1 MKPILFFF
9 ILCVGG
15 GMLPF
20 TAQAQAWSDAF
31 QQGWKLYQAERYEE
45 AAPFLEKSLQLLEK
59 EISPDVTDL
68 AILTYL
74 LASNYEKMQ
83 QSEKALLAYQKA
95 KERLYPLRYIN
106 EELRGIYLNCCSN
119 MALLLLEKEPAS
131 CIPLW
136 QEAIDLLKEESP
148 QSPRI
153 ADWMHAQGII
163 YYNTLNNVAEARRC
177 WQGALDIYGQQLPEY
192 ASSYADILLLMGQS
206 YVQTAE
212 VKQAQRYYEQ
222 LYKTLRL
229 HMTQQANYT
238 EYLKEIYTFYRDY
251 LSDYAGAHNIAVEGL
266 EAAQKL
272 QGSTSAMYADWLTR
286 RGVLFYLQG
295 QYKLAEADLQQSSDI
310 LQKIEDALYLYSEAI
325 EMLALVLDEQG
336 RFEEAEA
343 LYLKSLEAVS
353 RSQGKTSYAYA
364 LSLGNIGKHYLQ
376 RYKLVQSE
384 RYLTEST
391 QLLYQLVNL
400 SDSRYRSVKANLAI
414 LYTYKG
420 DYPAAITL
428 LQEIIEYVD
437 TSQVEYAF
445 YLNHLAEAE
454 YEQGYLQMALAHV
467 QEALQRFQA
476 HGLPLSHNEY
486 IYARLLLGAC
496 LSSLGHTRQS
506 EAIYLEL
513 LQQIEYN
520 TGKQT
525 PTYWMLLNCL
535 GLLYLQET
543 QFSRAEH
550 YFMQAVQAAEAIFG
564 KESLA
569 YAKSVNNVG
578 VVHTQRGNLVVAVE
592 IIHKA
597 LAIYQ
602 SQVGM
607 QHPEYLTLL
616 NNLGMIYSNAD
627 LLEDAQQV
635 FMQALRLSEEGL
647 GKQHA
652 ITNLIASNLALTY
665 MRRDMYDAAEAVYK
679 NYPLEQQED
688 PIRLSKYY
696 NNLSMLYEQKQQTD
710 SAVFFVR
717 RAASVIS
724 ERLSKYTQD
733 YVLYRNNEGMYLFKL
748 QQYEA
753 AFNVWAEADHI
764 QQQIIAHNFIGLSQ
778 KEKEYYV
785 QIPRRQIEFNYSIL
799 LHQPQPQVISWLF
812 EQNTFWKSLL
822 FFSNTR
828 LRTLVQQ
835 SQNAQLHQ
843 AYERHIELSRAL
855 NQAYQ
860 KSEQQRKAENIDL
873 ETLQKQVEE
882 SEKELSSLT
891 EQTGMHTALV
901 PQAVSW
907 QQIQQSLK
915 PGEAYIDLVRFRY
928 SLLDDS
934 LYYAAFIITPTT
946 WRAPQLILLPGKEI
960 EQRYLPYYRNAIRLK
975 QKDRRTY
982 QGMMQAFF
990 DALPA
995 GTHTVYFSAD
1005 GVYHLVNPATFYLPD
1020 EELYLSDKYR
1030 IYPVSN
1036 AQSFIKRNKRSAI
1049 QGKGIYLFG
1058 YPTYQLSKDSSKQKS
1073 ATTVLKDSLW
1083 HSQRFFNTETM
1094 SVSLL
1099 PGTLEEINFIHQ
1111 LLITQNIFSQ
1121 RYTGSAASEKQLKQ
1135 IKQPFILHIATHGF
1149 FLPLEQMQAFRFI
1162 QWSDTPGQSTTQSS
1176 LYRTGLLL
1184 AGAENTLRNDT
1195 INEAENGILFAAEVQ
1210 ELPLL
1215 GCQLVVL
1222 SACETGLG
1230 ELQNGEGVYGLQR
1243 AFMEA
1248 GAEAVIMSLWRVD
1261 DQATQKLMQLFY
1273 SFYIREKQDKAG
1285 AFRRAIQTLKKEYPH
1300 PYYWGAFVLI
1310 EN

>member
-1 MKPILFFF
+1 MKPALFFF
-9 ILCVGG
+9 ILWLCGAT
-15 GMLPF
+15 LPF
-20 TAQAQAWSDAF
+20 TAQAQTWQEAF
-31 QQGWKLYQAERYEE
+31 QQGWTLYQAERYQE
-45 AAPFLEKSLQLLEK
+45 AVPFLEKSLQLLEK
-59 EISPDVTDL
+59 EASPDATDL
-68 AILTYL
+68 AVLTYL
-74 LASNYEKMQ
+74 LASGYEKTQ
-83 QSEKALLAYQKA
+83 QTGKALLTYQKA
-95 KERLYPLRYIN
+95 KERLYPLRHMS
-106 EELRGIYLNCCSN
+106 EDLRGIYLNCCSN
-119 MALLLLEKEPAS
+119 MALLLIEKEPAS
-131 CIPLW
+131 CIALW
-136 QEAIDLLKEESP
+136 QEAIDLLKETSP
-148 QSPRI
+148 QSPQV
-153 ADWMHAQGII
+153 ADWMHAQGIV
-163 YYNTLNNVAEARRC
+163 YYNTLNKIAEARRC
-177 WQGALDIYGQQLPEY
+177 WQGALDVYGQQLPAY
-192 ASSYADILLLMGQS
+192 ASPYADILLLMGQS

-251 LSDYAGAHNIAVEGL
+251 LSDYAGAHSIAAEGL
-266 EAAQKL
+266 QAAQKL

-295 QYKLAEADLQQSSDI
+295 QYKRAEADLRQSVSI
-310 LQKIEDALYLYSEAI
+310 LQETEDALHLYSEAI
-325 EMLALVLDEQG
+325 EMLALVFDEQG

-353 RSQGKTSYAYA
+353 RSQGKMSYSYA
-364 LSLGNIGKHYLQ
+364 LSLGNTGKHYLQ

-384 RYLTEST
+384 RYLKESAR
-391 QLLYQLVNL
+391 LFSQLVNL
-400 SDSRYRSVKANLAI
+400 SDSKYRSVKSNLAI
-414 LYTYKG
+414 LYTWKG

-428 LQEIIEYVD
+428 LQEVIAHTD

-445 YLNHLAEAE
+445 YLNRLTEAE
-454 YEQGYLQMALAHV
+454 YAQGNLQAALAHV
-467 QEALQRFQA
+467 QEALQRFQV
-476 HGLPLSHNEY
+476 HDLPLSHSEY
-486 IYARLLLGAC
+486 FAARLLLAAC
-496 LSSLGHTRQS
+496 LGSLGHIRQA

-513 LQQIEYN
+513 LQQTEHN

-525 PTYWMLLNCL
+525 RTYWMLLNYV
-535 GLLYLQET
+535 GLLYFHEAQL
-543 QFSRAEH
+543 SRAEH
-550 YFMQAVQAAEAIFG
+550 YFIQAVQAAEAIFG

-569 YAKSVNNVG
+569 YAQSVNNVG
-578 VVHTQRGNLVVAVE
+578 MVHAQRGNLAVAVE
-592 IIHKA
+592 KIRKA

-602 SQVGM
+602 RQAGM

-616 NNLGMIYSNAD
+616 NNLGLIYSNAD

-652 ITNLIASNLALTY
+652 LTNLIAGNLALTY
-665 MRRDMYDAAEAVYK
+665 MRRGMYGPAEAVYK
-679 NYPLEQQED
+679 SYPFEQQQD
-688 PIRLSKYY
+688 PTRLSKYY
-696 NNLSMLYEQKQQTD
+696 NNLSMLYEQKQQPD
-710 SAVFFVR
+710 SAVVFVR
-717 RAASVIS
+717 RAAGVIS

-733 YVLYRNNEGMYLFKL
+733 YVLYRNNEGAYLFKL

-753 AFNVWAEADHI
+753 AFHVWAEADHI
-764 QQQIIAHNFIGLSQ
+764 QQQIITHNFIGLSQ

-785 QIPRRQIEFNYSIL
+785 QAPRIQVELTYSLL
-799 LHQPQPQVISWLF
+799 LHRPQPQVIARLF

-835 SQNAQLHQ
+835 SQNAQLRQ
-843 AYERHIELSRAL
+843 AYERHRELSRAL

-860 KSEQQRKAENIDL
+860 MSEQQRKADNTDL
-873 ETLQKQVEE
+873 KTLQKQTEE
-882 SEKELSSLT
+882 SEKALSSLAK
-891 EQTGMHTALV
+891 QAGIHTDLT

-928 SLLDDS
+928 SLLEDS

-946 WRAPQLILLPGKEI
+946 RRAPQLILLPGKEV
-960 EQRYLPYYRNAIRLK
+960 ERRYLPYYRNSIRLK
-975 QKDRRTY
+975 QKDRRSY
-982 QGMMQAFF
+982 RGMMQAFF
-990 DALPA
+990 EALPE

-1005 GVYHLVNPATFYLPD
+1005 GVYHLVNPATFYLPG
-1020 EELYLSDKYR
+1020 EERYLSDKYR
-1030 IYPVSN
+1030 LYPVSN
-1036 AQSFIKRNKRSAI
+1036 AQSFIKRNKRTDM

-1058 YPTYQLSKDSSKQKS
+1058 YPAYQLSEDPSKQNPA
-1073 ATTVLKDSLW
+1073 ATPLTDSLW

-1094 SVSLL
+1094 SVSPL
-1099 PGTLEEINFIHQ
+1099 PGTLEEVNFIHQ
-1111 LLITQNIFSQ
+1111 LLNTQNIFSR

-1149 FLPLEQMQAFRFI
+1149 FLPVEQMQAFRFM
-1162 QWSDTPGQSTTQSS
+1162 QWGDAPGQSITQNP

-1184 AGAENTLRNDT
+1184 AGAENTLRGDT
-1195 INEAENGILFAAEVQ
+1195 GGEAENGILFAAEVQ

-1285 AFRRAIQTLKKEYPH
+1285 AFRRAIQTLKKDYPH